1 MERVGNSG
9 LAVRL
14 PAWLRAHY
22 PVALAVG
29 VLVVVA
35 AYLVS
40 MGLQAYERL
49 REHHIRLGHQSAYA
63 AAASVAAW
71 VDATQRAVELFAREE
86 SALLAE
92 LTREPR
98 AAARRLALQKK
109 ASGYFSDPLA
119 LTLADTQGIVVS
131 DGFPQGP
138 GADCRRDLVRF
149 AHTHLTSL
157 NLHREPQAHV
167 DFFAPW
173 SLAGTPANGI
183 LLLSLPAK
191 DIARQMQDFTLPGH
205 RLELVRNAG
214 GAVEMTPDG
223 TLERPVATP
232 DGALAL
238 ALVSRVDVVGTD
250 WAVVDVLP
258 AATLVSERDQ
268 VVALHGGIFVA
279 FLAVTAALAG
289 LARRQQSRRMGIER
303 SLRESQA
310 ELAARV
316 EARSQELTLANEQL
330 RRQASQCERA
340 ARQTAKLATAL
351 ALADEPVMITDPKGT
366 IEYVNTAFTQ
376 LTGYSEEE
384 VLGRTP
390 NILRSGAH
398 HALFYERLWK
408 TVSAGDV
415 FSDVFIN
422 RRKDGGTYYEQKTI
436 SPLRD
441 ADGDITHFV
450 STGRDITDRINVQE
464 RLHRLENVDPITEL
478 PNRAF
483 FRDQL
488 RRAVAKAT
496 GTETGA
502 AVMFLDIDR
511 FKTVNDGLGHAV
523 GDELLQQV
531 GRRLRDTLR
540 DGDLIARIGGD
551 EFAVVLADIGRAQ
564 VERVAQKLAHA
575 FDKTFEVDGK
585 PVALGV
591 SIGAALF
598 PDDGADSESL
608 MKGAD
613 AAMHRAK
620 EEGGNSYRFFTA
632 EMSDGLRRSIE
643 TEIGLRR
650 ALQRHEFVLHYQP
663 QVDVN
668 AGRVV
673 AFEALLRWQHPDRG
687 LIAPMEFIPTLEQ
700 SGLIV
705 PVGEWVLRTACAQN
719 RAWQDA
725 GLPPVRMSVNFSARQ
740 FADAGLADTVERV
753 LAETGLAAEYLQLE
767 ITETSLMKNTVESQ
781 QALKRFRDMG
791 VHIAIDDFGTGF
803 SSMGYLKRFPLHS
816 LKIDRSFVKDIQD
829 DNEDAAIATAI
840 ISMAHALGLRVTAE
854 GVETEAQRDF
864 LARQGCDEIQGY
876 LVSRPVVAAQCQ
888 ALLVAQH

>member
-1 MERVGNSG
+1 MERLGDTG
-9 LAVRL
+9 LAGHL
-14 PAWLRAHY
+14 PAWLRAGY
-22 PVALAVG
+22 LAVLAG
-29 VLVVVA
+29 CFILVVVA
-35 AYLVS
+35 YLAFSGFKTYERIHAQRLELGQQAAHAAAASAAAWTAANQRALAQFVHEEVALLAALANQLGHKTHLLVLRQKAAPYFGDDFSLTVADAQGSILVDGFPPARATACRRDLAVFARAQSSGPSLHSDPYPHIDLVAPWAVTGTPKRGLLLVS
-40 MGLQAYERL
+40 FPLESLTRALLGFQLPDHRLQLVTAAGAMQGFESPLRRAAGDANRSAMETVRIAVPGTDWRISHQLSAAALWGDRQWVAVAYGGLFAALLVFAAAVAGFARRQRTRRLGTERALRASQAEMAARVQARTDELLRTNERL
-49 REHHIRLGHQSAYA
+49 REQSA
-63 AAASVAAW
+63 
-71 VDATQRAVELFAREE
+71 R
-86 SALLAE
+86 
-92 LTREPR
+92 
-98 AAARRLALQKK
+98 
-109 ASGYFSDPLA
+109 
-119 LTLADTQGIVVS
+119 
-131 DGFPQGP
+131 
-138 GADCRRDLVRF
+138 
-149 AHTHLTSL
+149 
-157 NLHREPQAHV
+157 
-167 DFFAPW
+167 
-173 SLAGTPANGI
+173 
-183 LLLSLPAK
+183 
-191 DIARQMQDFTLPGH
+191 
-205 RLELVRNAG
+205 
-214 GAVEMTPDG
+214 
-223 TLERPVATP
+223 
-232 DGALAL
+232 
-238 ALVSRVDVVGTD
+238 
-250 WAVVDVLP
+250 
-258 AATLVSERDQ
+258 
-268 VVALHGGIFVA
+268 
-279 FLAVTAALAG
+279 
-289 LARRQQSRRMGIER
+289 
-303 SLRESQA
+303 
-310 ELAARV
+310 
-316 EARSQELTLANEQL
+316 
-330 RRQASQCERA
+330 CEFH
-340 ARQTAKLATAL
+340 ARQTNKLATAL
-351 ALADEPVMITDPKGT
+351 ALADDAVMITDPAGT
-366 IEYVNTAFTQ
+366 IEYVNPAFTQ
-376 LTGYSEEE
+376 LTGYTEEE
-384 VLGRTP
+384 VVGRKP
-390 NILRSGAH
+390 DFLRSGAH
-398 HALFYERLWK
+398 HALFFERLWK
-408 TVSAGDV
+408 TISAGEV
-415 FSDVFIN
+415 FADVFIN
-422 RRKDGGTYYEQKTI
+422 RRKDGATYYEQKTI

-441 ADGDITHFV
+441 ADGNITHFV

-464 RLHRLENVDPITEL
+464 RLHRLENVDPVTEL

-511 FKTVNDGLGHAV
+511 FKTVNDGLGHTV
-523 GDELLQQV
+523 GDQLLRQV

-551 EFAVVLADIGRAQ
+551 EFAVVLTDIKRQQ
-564 VERVAQKLAHA
+564 VERVAQKLARA
-575 FDKTFEVDGK
+575 FDPAFEVDGK
-585 PVALGV
+585 QVALGI

-598 PDDGADSESL
+598 PADGADSESL

-632 EMSDGLRRSIE
+632 EMSDGLRRRIE

-650 ALQRHEFVLHYQP
+650 ALERREFVLHYQP

-687 LIAPMEFIPTLEQ
+687 LIPPMEFIPTLEQ

-719 RAWQDA
+719 RAWQKA

-753 LAETGLAAEYLQLE
+753 LAETGLEARYLQLE

-816 LKIDRSFVKDIQD
+816 LKIDRSFVKDLQD

-840 ISMAHALGLRVTAE
+840 ISLAHALGLRVTAE

-876 LVSRPVVAAQCQ
+876 LVSRPVAAEQCH
-888 ALLVAQH
+888 AFLVADH

>member
-1 MERVGNSG
+1 MERLGNSG
-9 LAVRL
+9 MAARL
-14 PAWLRAHY
+14 PAWLRAYY
-22 PVALAVG
+22 PIVLAACVM
-29 VLVVVA
+29 LLVA

-40 MGLQAYERL
+40 SGLKAYDGL
-49 REHHIRLGHQSAYA
+49 REHHLRLGHQSAYTTATSIATWA
-63 AAASVAAW
+63 A
-71 VDATQRAVELFAREE
+71 ATQRAAELFAREE

-98 AAARRLALQKK
+98 ATAPRRALQKQ
-109 ASGYFSDPLA
+109 ATRHFPAPLA
-119 LTLADTQGIVVS
+119 LTLADPQGTVVS

-138 GADCRRDLVRF
+138 GAECRRDLVRF
-149 AHTHLTSL
+149 AHGRAAALSVHT
-157 NLHREPQAHV
+157 EPQPHI

-173 SLAGTPANGI
+173 SLAGSPMRGV
-183 LLLSLPAK
+183 LLLSLPAD
-191 DIARQMQDFTLPGH
+191 DIARQMRDFALPGH
-205 RLELVRNAG
+205 RLALVRTAT
-214 GAVEMTPDG
+214 GAVELTAGGLDELSAASRDAMAHAARAD
-223 TLERPVATP
+223 VA
-232 DGALAL
+232 
-238 ALVSRVDVVGTD
+238 GTD
-250 WAVVDVLP
+250 WTIVDALP
-258 AATLVSERDQ
+258 AATLMAERDKL
-268 VVALHGGIFVA
+268 VGAHAGMFAL
-279 FLAVTAALAG
+279 FLAITAGLAG
-289 LARRQQSRRMGIER
+289 LLRRQQARRMGIER

-310 ELAARV
+310 ELTARM
-316 EARSQELTLANEQL
+316 EARTQELALANEQL
-330 RRQASQCERA
+330 RRQAGQCEHA
-340 ARQTAKLATAL
+340 ARQTNKLATAL

-366 IEYVNTAFTQ
+366 IEYVNPAFTQ
-376 LTGYSEEE
+376 LTGYTEEE

-390 NILRSGAH
+390 SILRSGAH

-408 TVSAGDV
+408 TVSAGEV

-441 ADGDITHFV
+441 ADGRITHFV

-523 GDELLQQV
+523 GDQLLQLV

-551 EFAVVLADIGRAQ
+551 EFAVVLADTKRAQ

-598 PDDGADSESL
+598 PDDGPDSESL

-620 EEGGNSYRFFTA
+620 EEGGNSYRFFIA

-650 ALQRHEFVLHYQP
+650 ALQRQEFVLHYQP

-687 LIAPMEFIPTLEQ
+687 LVAPMEFIPTLEQ

-719 RAWQDA
+719 RAWQQA

-753 LAETGLAAEYLQLE
+753 LAETGLAPEYLQLE

-781 QALKRFRDMG
+781 QALKRFRDLG

-803 SSMGYLKRFPLHS
+803 SSMNYLKRFPLHS

-829 DNEDAAIATAI
+829 DNEDAAITTAI

-888 ALLVAQH
+888 ALMATRH